1 MWENAINCWTDLQ
14 HYREL
19 FYQEGLDP
27 YRVQREAQ
35 VSTHCDPQPPGLF
48 MSVTLWEDVIKDIL
62 LIDVLINMW
71 RIFLTDFWAF
81 ST

>member
-14 HYREL
+14 HYRGL

-35 VSTHCDPQPPGLF
+35 VSAHCDPQPPTSGAIYVSNAVGRCEKRHF
-48 MSVTLWEDVIKDIL
+48 
-62 LIDVLINMW
+62 
-71 RIFLTDFWAF
+71 TDRCVD
-81 ST
+81 

>member
-1 MWENAINCWTDLQ
+1 MSILSLTLGVCVCLFQMWENAINCWTDVQ

-35 VSTHCDPQPPGLF
+35 VSTL
-48 MSVTLWEDVIKDIL
+48 
-62 LIDVLINMW
+62 
-71 RIFLTDFWAF
+71 
-81 ST
+81 